1 MNKISQKTGEV
12 LNFYLEKFPEE
23 KNNFTVLEKQIK
35 NNEDLSTRKNFN
47 WHLTASATVKCQ
59 LK

>member
-47 WHLTASATVKCQ
+47 
-59 LK
+59 